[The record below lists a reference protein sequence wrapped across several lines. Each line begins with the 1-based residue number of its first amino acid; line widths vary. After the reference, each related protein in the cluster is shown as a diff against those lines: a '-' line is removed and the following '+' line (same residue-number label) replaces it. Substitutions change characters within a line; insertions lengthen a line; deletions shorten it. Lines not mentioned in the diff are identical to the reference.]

1 MDWPTFYED
10 EVRPK
15 LNAGDVFAPTSHDWT
30 KQRDE
35 EWRGTC
41 PFCGSD
47 NGRVFIVDPG
57 DLSWYCFK
65 CEAGGGPPAYEHR
78 HQGGF
83 GVPNGG
89 DFKEAVRELADT
101 AGVEVPDPDDEED
114 GEDSRRKRRPL
125 RNPKPRRERK
135 LKAKETA
142 GAAPTRDV
150 QTRHTAEAT
159 DSSPTLDTPERELR
173 NALARYRK
181 ALKSA
186 ARAKAYAK
194 RRGVP
199 PEVLHAYGCGYA
211 PPGEWPQDNSPK
223 HHWEDGRIV
232 TPLTTPEG
240 RLINLHARAVGTCP
254 RKKRHRYWPKNPTP
268 PAAYFNA
275 PAIKDESFDSGE
287 PLVIC
292 EGPMDALSFIVEG
305 WERAVAIYNTDG
317 VPWGALRGNVE
328 TLVFAFDV
336 DAESETGQTDAPKR
350 AHEATRRGF
359 DAHTLHDEDSYAGH
373 GDPNDALQAGEL
385 TLDYLEG
392 IGTEAGGSGRS
403 KNKLMTDGGSGPEN
417 KSHDHR
423 PERAAATG
431 NGRSENKPHDQS
443 AEGPESPAG
452 GSGPKAG
459 QSPASQAAGGEGGGG
474 TCEPA
479 DLAEYWDGTDV
490 GHLGRWLWK
499 RGGVP
504 EGDVGAGL
512 YADRELHEWIEEKL
526 EAGPQGTSKQT
537 KTRLRWVLWR
547 LYAAHGPEE
556 VPEGQIPVPPMRRE

>member
-83 GVPNGG
+83 GVPNGE

-142 GAAPTRDV
+142 GAAPTRDA

-336 DAESETGQTDAPKR
+336 DPESETGQTDAPKR

-359 DAHTLHDEDSYAGH
+359 EAHTLHDEDSYAGH
-373 GDPNDALQAGEL
+373 GDPNDALQASEL
-385 TLDYLEG
+385 TLDYLEALNGVIEDG
-392 IGTEAGGSGRS
+392 I
-403 KNKLMTDGGSGPEN
+403 
-417 KSHDHR
+417 
-423 PERAAATG
+423 
-431 NGRSENKPHDQS
+431 
-443 AEGPESPAG
+443 AEGAVTAADERNTG
-452 GSGPKAG
+452 AG
-459 QSPASQAAGGEGGGG
+459 QSPVESTESQNDGNAGH
-474 TCEPA
+474 TAA
-479 DLAEYWDGTDV
+479 DLVPYWNGTDV
-490 GHLGRWLWK
+490 GHLGRWLWE

-512 YADRELHEWIEEKL
+512 YADRELHVWIKEKL
-526 EAGPQGTSKQT
+526 EAGPQGTSERAKI
-537 KTRLRWVLWR
+537 RLRWVLWR

-556 VPEGQIPVPPMRRE
+556 VPEGQIPVPPMRRA